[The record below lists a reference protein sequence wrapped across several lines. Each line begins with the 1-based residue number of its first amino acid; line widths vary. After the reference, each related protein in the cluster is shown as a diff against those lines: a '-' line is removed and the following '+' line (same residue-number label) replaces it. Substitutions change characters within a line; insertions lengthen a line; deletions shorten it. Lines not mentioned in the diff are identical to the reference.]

1 MKIRLLCFSLLA
13 CVSHALA
20 QGNLGGLTGSI
31 SDESG
36 GSLPEVR
43 LTIRN
48 LQTNQLFTTQ
58 STAAGYSF
66 TALPPGSYRLE
77 AEKAGFK
84 KLVREPVPVLTATT
98 GRVDLTM
105 PLGQVTESV
114 TVSGD
119 AAVLQTNSPEVGT
132 VLSRKTLLDL
142 PIQVGGS
149 AATTAA
155 SGRRQPETF
164 IFLTPGVTG
173 IPWSKNI
180 NGSPNFTQELLI
192 DGVSAQ
198 LPDTVGFLAQTS
210 PPYEAVEEFK
220 VQNSLFPAEFG
231 RGLGVINYTLKSGS
245 NAFHGGLFE
254 FLRNDKLDARG
265 FFPRVRPP
273 VRFNE
278 YGGNI
283 GGPVIIPKLYN
294 GRDRTFFNFN
304 YTGLR
309 NGPPINGTLIS
320 VPPAEFRSGDFSNYR
335 DAAGNLIPIFDP
347 ATTQPDGSRSPFPGN
362 IIPASR
368 ISQVAR
374 NAIALIP
381 PPDLPGYQLN
391 YVNRT
396 ANPVRDDIWSIKIDQ
411 ILTNS
416 QRLTWSYWDSVNDQ
430 NVNSVFGSAGGE
442 YGRLFRA
449 YTPGNNHRVNWD
461 HTIRPN
467 LLQHFAF
474 GYTFAGPTR
483 QVDSRHGNETIRLPG
498 IPADSPGF
506 PTFNIQNPYGTL
518 EIGNSN
524 QQPVD
529 PVEKRNIGFVYNV
542 TWIKGKHQMKF
553 GADIRRFQYN
563 EFLATNLSGFFAF
576 SPLNTSS
583 LTAPN
588 FTNLGN
594 GWASFLLGQVSSGN
608 RFFPAETR
616 KMRSEYYAFYV
627 DDVFKIT
634 PKFTLTLGLRYDI
647 PTVLQDAESRNSVL
661 DLNAPNP
668 GADGRPGALRFIEQG
683 ELLTDNFHKALA
695 PRLGIAYSLNSR
707 TVFRAGYGIFYSGTN
722 ATSIG
727 RAARFFSHG
736 FSFDQAFPQLTGNR
750 LPAFVLDQGVPPT
763 SVQLPN
769 TNPSLM
775 NGATIDFMNPGAG
788 KPGYVNSWTFN
799 IQRELPGQILLDAGY
814 VGQRGVNLPSGL
826 ENLNQVDVRYLS
838 LGNVLNAD
846 ISSPAAI
853 AAGISKP
860 YPSFTGSVAQ
870 ALRPYPQ
877 FANINNYFQPTG
889 WSTYHSL
896 QIRTQK
902 RYSNGASFLLAYTFS
917 KNFVWGGGYSGLGD
931 DAANSRPLDTK
942 NYALEKRLSS
952 FDQPQIFIFSGGY
965 ELPFGKGKTFL
976 NSSNGFVNALA
987 GGWMLNGIFRYSS
1000 GTPIGVSGGPNL
1012 PIFNGGNR
1020 PNRVSGVNPLTDAS
1034 GSSFDP
1040 SRDLYLNIAAFSQP
1054 APFTFG
1060 NAAANYGDIRTFPL
1074 INEDLSVLK
1083 DFRIV
1088 EGHRIQFRAEAFN
1101 VFNRVVF
1108 GSPGSNINA
1117 PANFGRIGS
1126 QANSPRSIQLGLK
1139 YIF

>member
-1 MKIRLLCFSLLA
+1 MQVA
-13 CVSHALA
+13 HA

-31 SDESG
+31 RDESG
-36 GSLPEVR
+36 ASLPDVQ
-43 LTIRN
+43 LTLRN
-48 LQTNQLFTTQ
+48 VATNQAFTTT
-58 STAAGYSF
+58 SSEAGYSF

-84 KLVREPVPVLTATT
+84 KFVQESLDVLTATA
-98 GRVDLTM
+98 GRLDISM
-105 PLGQVTESV
+105 SLGQVTESV

-119 AAVLQTNSPEVGT
+119 ALMLQTSSPEVGT

-231 RGLGVINYTLKSGS
+231 RGLGVINYTLKSGT
-245 NAFHGGLFE
+245 NRFHGGLFE

-283 GGPVIIPKLYN
+283 GGPVILPKIYN
-294 GRDRTFFNFN
+294 GRNRTFFNFN

-320 VPPAEFRSGDFSNYR
+320 VPDAAFRRGDFSNYR
-335 DAAGNLIPIFDP
+335 DNSGNLIPIFDP
-347 ATTQPDGSRSPFPGN
+347 ATTQPDGTRTPFPGN
-362 IIPASR
+362 IIPPDR
-368 ISQVAR
+368 ISAVAR

-381 PPDLPGYQLN
+381 APDLPGYQLN

-396 ANPVRDDIWSIKIDQ
+396 ANPVRDDIWSLKVDQ
-411 ILTNS
+411 ILS
-416 QRLTWSYWDSVNDQ
+416 EKHHFSWSYWDSVNDQ
-430 NVNSVFGSAGGE
+430 DVNSVFGAAGGE

-449 YTPGNNHRVNWD
+449 YTPGNNHRVNWH
-461 HTIRPN
+461 HTVRPT

-483 QVDSRHGNETIRLPG
+483 QVDTRRGNEIIRLPG
-498 IPADSPGF
+498 IPAESPGF
-506 PTFNIQNPYGTL
+506 PTFNIRNNYGAL

-529 PVEKRNIGFVYNV
+529 PTQKRNIAFIYNL
-542 TWIKGKHQMKF
+542 TWIKGIHQLKF

-563 EFLATNLSGFFAF
+563 EYLATNLSGQFFF
-576 SPLNTSS
+576 DPLSTSS

-608 RFFPAETR
+608 RFFPADTR
-616 KMRSEYYAFYV
+616 RMRSEYYAFYV
-627 DDVFKIT
+627 DDVLKVT
-634 PKFTLTLGLRYDI
+634 PRLTVTLGLRYDI
-647 PTVLQDAESRNSVL
+647 PTVLRDVESRNSVL
-661 DLNAPNP
+661 DLDAPNP
-668 GADGRPGALRFIEQG
+668 AAGGRPGALRFIEKG
-683 ELLTDNFHKALA
+683 EMLTDNFYKAFA
-695 PRLGIAYSLNSR
+695 PRVGVAYTLGAK
-707 TVFRAGYGIFYSGTN
+707 TVVRAGYGIFYSGTN

-736 FSFDQAFPQLTGNR
+736 FSFDQSFPQLTGNR
-750 LPAFVLDQGVPPT
+750 LPAFVLDEGVPST
-763 SVQLPN
+763 QVSLPN

-826 ENLNQVDVRYLS
+826 ENLNQLDVQYLS
-838 LGNVLNAD
+838 LGNLLNAD
-846 ISSPAAI
+846 INSPAAI
-853 AAGISKP
+853 AAGIQKP
-860 YPSFTGSVAQ
+860 FESFTVSVAQ

-896 QIRTQK
+896 QVRTQK
-902 RYSNGASFLLAYTFS
+902 RYSNGASFLIAYTLS
-917 KNFVWGGGYSGLGD
+917 KNVVWGGGYSGLGD
-931 DAANSRPLDTK
+931 DAANSRPLDTR
-942 NYALEKRLSS
+942 NPGLEKRLSA
-952 FDQPQIFIFSGGY
+952 FDQPHIFIFSGGY
-965 ELPFGKGKTFL
+965 ELPVGRGRQFL
-976 NSSNGFVNALA
+976 GESRGLVNALV

-1000 GTPIGVSGGPNL
+1000 GTPIGISGGPNL

-1020 PNRVSGVNPLTDAS
+1020 PNRVPGVNPLTGVS
-1034 GSSFDP
+1034 GSDFDQ
-1040 SRDLYLNIAAFSQP
+1040 SSDLYLNVAAFSQP
-1054 APFTFG
+1054 AAFTFG
-1060 NAAANYGDIRTFPL
+1060 NAAANYGDIRTFPF
-1074 INEDLSVLK
+1074 INEDFSVLK
-1083 DFRIV
+1083 DIAIV
-1088 EGHRIQFRAEAFN
+1088 EGHRLQFRAEAFN
-1101 VFNRVVF
+1101 VLNRVVF

-1126 QANSPRSIQLGLK
+1126 QANSPRSIQLALK
-1139 YIF
+1139 YMF